1 MNALRLPFA
10 HVCLVL
16 MCGLAAPMAFA
27 ADPVRFA
34 RIEIAEG
41 MVNIVDA
48 KGQSRAAR
56 VGEAIYAGET
66 VRTARGA
73 ELQARTEDS
82 GLLVF
87 RPDSEVRI
95 DAYLASGRKDDTI
108 AMSLLRGALRSV
120 TGWIA
125 RANNANYRLRTPVAT
140 VGVRGTDHET
150 HYVPPPAAG
159 EAAPSAPP
167 GVYDKVNSGATVLEN
182 AAGKLVINAGQTAHA
197 AHDARSAPRVVD
209 RTPAIFRR
217 GNNEERIEAR
227 KMELAREIETRM
239 RERLPEGKELP
250 DADKLKDLKEL
261 KESKDATS
269 AKDTVDAKAV
279 RERAADRIEKAE
291 TPDAKKRAA
300 SEVRRR
306 KPPER

>member
-1 MNALRLPFA
+1 MKTLRRCFIRTLALLLCA
-10 HVCLVL
+10 WI
-16 MCGLAAPMAFA
+16 APSALA

-34 RIEIAEG
+34 KIEIAEG
-41 MVNIVDA
+41 SVSIVDA

-66 VRTARGA
+66 VKTARGA

-82 GLLVF
+82 GLVVF

-95 DAYLASGRKDDTI
+95 DAYLADGRKDDTM

-125 RANNANYRLRTPVAT
+125 RANNASYRLRTPVAT

-159 EAAPSAPP
+159 ETAPGTPA
-167 GVYDKVNSGATVLEN
+167 GVYDKVYSGATVLEN
-182 AAGKLVINAGQTAHA
+182 AAGKLIVNAGQTAHA
-197 AHDARSAPRVVD
+197 AHDARNAPRVVD

-217 GNNEERIEAR
+217 GNNEERIDAR

-279 RERAADRIEKAE
+279 REGAAERIEKAA
-291 TPDAKKRAA
+291 TPDARKRAA